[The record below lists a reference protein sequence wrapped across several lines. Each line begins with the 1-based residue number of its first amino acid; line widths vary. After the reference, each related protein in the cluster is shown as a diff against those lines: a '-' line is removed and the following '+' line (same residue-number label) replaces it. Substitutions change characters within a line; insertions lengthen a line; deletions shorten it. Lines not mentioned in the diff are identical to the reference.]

1 MLQDTPVCMMPIIIS
16 TRVATAIMGVIWKP
30 LMVFLEADLEC

>member
-1 MLQDTPVCMMPIIIS
+1 VCMMPIIIS

-30 LMVFLEADLEC
+30 FMFLEADNLE